1 MSEGWPA
8 QVVKETGVLG
18 SDAAAEASHVAGKAS
33 EAVKGSAHAVQGT
46 VTGVRHRLAPSIP
59 PPPPPPSPPPPPPSA
74 NQIQSVAAPCPL
86 FSHLTC
92 MYSLSLARPL
102 PSLHVTLLIVPVFII
117 TACRLKLVNHAVMTS
132 YMMLVL

>member
-59 PPPPPPSPPPPPPSA
+59 LLHPRPPPPPSA
-74 NQIQSVAAPCPL
+74 NQIQSVAAPRPL

>member
-59 PPPPPPSPPPPPPSA
+59 LLHSPPPSPPPPPSA
-74 NQIQSVAAPCPL
+74 NQIQSVAAPRPL

-92 MYSLSLARPL
+92 MYSLSLAQPL